1 MAIIN
6 HSFNFVF
13 VHVPKSA
20 GTSIVSSL
28 SGLTRYCDIEVGG
41 AFMSRFTTEYYAK
54 RFRLRKHSRAVD
66 ICNVIGPERWGGMYS
81 FGFVRNPLDRL
92 VSSYNFLK
100 HNFRNWKGS
109 EVMDTLDT
117 LDAFVD
123 SELFARFGPDQVL
136 RPQVYWLGG
145 PDPGAPPMVTS
156 FGRVERIGEDLERIL
171 DEIAV
176 PAAERAKMP
185 ALAVKN
191 KSPRHDGEVRPS
203 TRVLDV
209 VRDVYADDFRVFGYD
224 L

>member
-28 SGLTRYCDIEVGG
+28 SSLTRYCDVEVGG
-41 AFMSRFTTEYYAK
+41 AVMSRFTTEYYSK
-54 RFRLRKHSRAVD
+54 RFRLSKHSRAVD
-66 ICNVIGPERWGGMYS
+66 VRNIIGDERWNSMYS
-81 FGFVRNPLDRL
+81 FGFVRNPVDRL
-92 VSSYNFLK
+92 VSSYHFLK
-100 HNFRNWKGS
+100 YKFRNWKGS
-109 EVMDTLDT
+109 EVMDGIDS

-123 SELFARFGPDQVL
+123 SELFASHGPDRIL
-136 RPQVYWLGG
+136 RPQVFWLCG
-145 PDPGAPPMVTS
+145 PPGRRPVVTS

-191 KSPRHDGEVRPS
+191 RSPREEGAAQPS
-203 TRVLDV
+203 AHVLDV
-209 VRDVYADDFRVFGYD
+209 VRKAYADDFRVFGYE